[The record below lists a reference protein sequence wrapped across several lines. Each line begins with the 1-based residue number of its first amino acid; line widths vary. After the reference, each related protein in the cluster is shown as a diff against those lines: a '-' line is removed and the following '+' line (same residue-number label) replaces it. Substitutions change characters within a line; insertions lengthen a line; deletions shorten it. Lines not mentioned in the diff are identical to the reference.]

1 MHLRQSGFIY
11 STYEPFAKNKERI
24 QKFNG
29 TGDSRYIHLDEL
41 NNACFQHD
49 MAYGDFKDLLRRA
62 PANKVLHDEI
72 FN

>member
-29 TGDSRYIHLDEL
+29 TRDSRYICLDEL

-62 PANKVLHDEI
+62 PANKVLHNEI